1 MRSNNIIDKDLYKFT
16 IYILKILPMI
26 MSFSYLVMFLLFN
39 YAERYVII
47 PHIIGTVIAPLLFLY
62 LTSYVFK
69 FCFYHRI
76 FLHYYAFISIL
87 NVFDH
92 YICIPLSTGVIT
104 FIHDSITI
112 LFLITVIFL
121 YYKKFLKKKPLDLN

>member
-1 MRSNNIIDKDLYKFT
+1 MKSNNIIDKDLYKFT
-16 IYILKILPMI
+16 IQLLKILPMI
-26 MSFSYLVMFLLFN
+26 MSFSYLVMFLLFE

-87 NVFDH
+87 NVSDH
-92 YICIPLSTGVIT
+92 YRCNPLSMGVST
-104 FIHDSITI
+104 FIHDSVTI
-112 LFLITVIFL
+112 LFIIVVVFI